1 MKKFAFVTALLLLTA
16 LLAVSAFAA
25 DTTVYVK
32 DGGTGSGATAETPLG
47 SLSAAFGALSGKGG
61 TVCLVGDT
69 TLASIITVPEQSSD
83 LTITAVDGARLVY
96 KSGCRL
102 QFAKNKNDNVI
113 TIDLP
118 FALSADWYMFG
129 GFNNIVFTER
139 AVMTGGTLFFYG
151 GVMTNEAATIEDCIA
166 TLPYSITVHEG
177 TFGQFAA
184 GNLRQTSANFI
195 GSIAAPVTL
204 TVTGGT
210 FGKAD
215 TAFAAE
221 VEGTFF
227 TPTTAPLKTFQAFTV
242 GGMGFLAD
250 DATLNIS
257 GGTFHMPIYISGR
270 IGTTHSPAQSVSAF
284 VATDRKYYAQD
295 GDITINISGGVF
307 NGGAVCDTYVD
318 AGYSRLMR
326 GDYTVT
332 VTGGTFAEGTVFDAT
347 QVKAYAGE
355 SKKATLTVAEG
366 IENIT
371 PRRFDV
377 VNGEAQTY
385 EEPTRVA
392 FIGDSITEGHS
403 SGNANINSYP
413 AAFLKT
419 AVAAGKDVI
428 VSNLGVSASGMLP
441 ATRYYYPAMLPYPL
455 ALEEV
460 DADLFFFALGT
471 NDAYV
476 AGETVGAGKLF
487 YDGYKTFIK
496 ACGDLPDTDG
506 VYVSSALIRGR
517 GVGVYCSRVIGSMHP
532 MQKAI
537 ATELAALDADK
548 YHFVDL
554 YTLTYD
560 EAIVYNTDA
569 EGNETSPFF
578 ADDNLHPHAEGYKV
592 MGQCV
597 YDAFYNGVYGEDGFT
612 MTDVYLSDSGRE
624 FGVGTKEDPASSLA
638 LALSRCAPNAT
649 VHIVGTS
656 TWTGRATVPADLG
669 KLTIVGE
676 GEGAKWLF
684 PLSDL
689 LYFDCDVEIDNLL
702 LEVSGTNYLEIFGK
716 YNNVTFGEGF
726 STAGDVRFSA
736 GYPVYHE
743 KAFLD
748 LAVSNE
754 LDTAETVSSDA
765 DCTVDI
771 RGGTFQWLSAGNR
784 RRKDNSPFGTYSGNM
799 TFTVGAGVTVT
810 DAEYS
815 GILGMNYNAG
825 SITAN
830 IGGWGDIPLRDNMTL
845 GATSS
850 IPYDYTKNTGTL
862 AVNLAEGVT
871 VDRVITGDFN
881 ADGSFGI
888 ADALTAL
895 RALLDGNA
903 GNAATHFY
911 GVQTLKLTDILAIL
925 RLLAR

>member
-1 MKKFAFVTALLLLTA
+1 MQKRILITWILCALLT
-16 LLAVSAFAA
+16 LAVFGAER
-25 DTTVYVK
+25 TVYVA
-32 DGGTGSGATAETPLG
+32 DGGTGSGTTAQTPCGTLAAACNALG
-47 SLSAAFGALSGKGG
+47 GEGG

-69 TLASIITVPEQSSD
+69 TLSTITTVPEQSGD
-83 LTITAVDGARLVY
+83 LTITAQNGARLIY
-96 KSGCRL
+96 KSRL
-102 QFAKNKNDNVI
+102 QFAKNANDNVI
-113 TIDLP
+113 TLDVPLYIT
-118 FALSADWYMFG
+118 ADWYMFG
-129 GFNNIVFTER
+129 GFNNIVFTEN
-139 AVMTGGTLFFYG
+139 ATMTGGGTLFFYG
-151 GVMTNEAATIEDCIA
+151 GMMTRDAASIGECI
-166 TLPYSITVHEG
+166 TELPYSITVHAG

-184 GNLRQTSANFI
+184 GNLRLAGDNYI

-215 TAFAAE
+215 TAFVAE
-221 VEGTFF
+221 VEGEHF

-250 DATLNIS
+250 DVTLDIS

-295 GDITINISGGVF
+295 GDVTVNISDGTF
-307 NGGAVCDTYVD
+307 LGGAVCDTYVD

-347 QVKAYAGE
+347 QVKPYAGE
-355 SKKATLTVAEG
+355 SKKATLTVVEG

-377 VNGEAQTY
+377 VNGEEQTY
-385 EEPTRVA
+385 AEPTRVA

-403 SGNANINSYP
+403 SGNANTQSYP

-419 AVAAGKDVI
+419 AIAAGKDVI

-476 AGETVGAGKLF
+476 AGETMGAGKLF
-487 YDGYKTFIK
+487 YDGYKAFIK

-517 GVGVYCSRVIGSMHP
+517 GVGVYCSRVIGSMRP

-560 EAIVYNTDA
+560 EAIVYTTDA
-569 EGNETSPFF
+569 DGNETSPFF
-578 ADDNLHPHAEGYKV
+578 AADNLHPHAEGYKV

-597 YDAFYNGVYGEDGFT
+597 YDAFYNGVYGVDDFT

-624 FGVGTKEDPASSLA
+624 FGVGTKEDPASSLV

-656 TWTGRATVPADLG
+656 TWTGRATVPQDLG
-669 KLTIVGE
+669 ALTIVGE
-676 GEGAKWLF
+676 GEGARWLF
-684 PLSDL
+684 PFSDL
-689 LYFDCDVEIDNLL
+689 LYFDCDVEIDNLTL
-702 LEVSGTNYLEIFGK
+702 SVADGAYLEIFGK
-716 YNNVTFGEGF
+716 YNDVTFGEGF
-726 STAGDVRFSA
+726 ASEGDVRFSA
-736 GYPVYHE
+736 GYPVYGE
-743 KAFLD
+743 QALAD
-748 LAVSNE
+748 LSTANDV
-754 LDTAETVSSDA
+754 DTAESVSSDA
-765 DCTVDI
+765 DCTVSVL
-771 RGGTFQWLSAGNR
+771 GGTFKWLSAGNR
-784 RRKDNSPFGTYSGNM
+784 RRKVNSPFGTYSGNM
-799 TFTVGAGVTVT
+799 SFTVGSGVTVT
-810 DAEYS
+810 DAEFS
-815 GILGMNYNAG
+815 GIVGMNYHVGKINA
-825 SITAN
+825 TVN
-830 IGGWGDIPLRDNMTL
+830 GWGDFPLCDNVTL
-845 GATSS
+845 GATDT
-850 IPYDYTKNTGTL
+850 IPYTFTKNTGTL
-862 AVNLAEGVT
+862 TVSAAEGIDRT
-871 VDRVITGDFN
+871 VTGDFN
-881 ADGSFGI
+881 ADGVLNV

-895 RALLDGNA
+895 RTLLDGEAPRN
-903 GNAATHFY
+903 FY
-911 GVQTLKLTDILAIL
+911 NVKTLTLPSILYVL
-925 RLLAR
+925 RRLAK